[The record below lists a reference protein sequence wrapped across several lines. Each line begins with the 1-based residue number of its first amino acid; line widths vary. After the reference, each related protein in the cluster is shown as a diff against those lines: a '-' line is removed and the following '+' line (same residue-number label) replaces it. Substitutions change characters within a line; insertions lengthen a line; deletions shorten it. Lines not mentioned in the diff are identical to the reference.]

1 MLAALTK
8 PLTVLALMIGVFA
21 FAACG
26 ESAEEKAKAQVCGAR
41 EDISK
46 QIDTLSS
53 LTISTN
59 VITEAKTGVES
70 IGNDLKKIKEAQPN
84 LAPGRK
90 AQVETAAHTFETQ
103 VSSTVNNLSSGLSL
117 TNAETQI
124 KSALKQL
131 ANSFKQT
138 LAPINCS

>member
-8 PLTVLALMIGVFA
+8 PLTVLALMIGVLA

-26 ESAEEKAKAQVCGAR
+26 ESAEEKAKAEVCSAR

-46 QIDTLSS
+46 QLDTLSG
-53 LTISTN
+53 LTLSTSAP
-59 VITEAKTGVES
+59 TEAKSGVES
-70 IGNDLKKIKEAQPN
+70 IAGDLKKIKDAQPN

-90 AQVETAAHTFETQ
+90 AQVETAAKTFETQ
-103 VSSTVNNLSSGLSL
+103 VTSTVSSLGSGLSL

-124 KSALKQL
+124 KAAATQL
-131 ANSFKQT
+131 ANSFKNT